1 MQALSQK
8 DKTASVA
15 GDWQTLATL
24 WTDDAVALPPG
35 EHPIVGIQAIRAWLE
50 RDHMYVSK
58 VDVSDYGVDVHST
71 RVCGDTAIQW
81 GTTSIAVRPKGA
93 ASALRAEGN
102 IERVLSRQND
112 GSWKVQRAIW
122 NIGKPLPDK
131 AGPSR

>member
-50 RDHMYVSK
+50 RDRMDVSK
-58 VDVSDYGVDVHST
+58 VDVSDYGIDVHST

-122 NIGKPLPDK
+122 NIGKPLPDN